1 MPLFRSQVRDA
12 LMWGDSCCLLPSPY
26 IVTANQ
32 QLHHPDIK
40 EKALFLKRKWLWIEE
55 RFKELVPL
63 VCCPL
68 CPCLPHSYLFLMSTE
83 GPGRP
88 PFVLSSPLELV
99 SEVHKAWLP
108 FCPFLPQYRPIS
120 EVHWEDWRLFGAGA
134 LLFFRIWSSWYCHIS
149 DL

>member
-12 LMWGDSCCLLPSPY
+12 LMWGETPAAFSPLPTSSRP
-26 IVTANQ
+26 TS
-32 QLHHPDIK
+32 IK

-120 EVHWEDWRLFGAGA
+120 EVHWEDWRLSGAGA
-134 LLFFRIWSSWYCHIS
+134 LLFFRIWSSGYCHIS